1 MKKLISIILITIMA
15 LSPSTLIAY
24 AEETETMELQARL
37 ISSGRLIPATMN
49 MTSAIETAAIRSTL
63 YDVILDGLSNLEPRI
78 YVGDFD
84 LSLEHDGDREYVI
97 NTYNSVVNST
107 PCLFYIYERFTV
119 EYQQSDGH
127 VTHIVPEYMDNVAE
141 RKELFQRKTT
151 EILSR
156 IIRPEMS
163 DEAKTLA
170 VHDYLVRHAEYNNG
184 TKTMDDYTAY
194 GVIVNGLGVCQSYSL
209 AYNYLLTVVGVPTK
223 FCASEYQYDDAGNFL
238 GGMNHGWSLVQLN
251 GKWYHVDVTWD
262 DPDWGSEEEN
272 SQGYVVHDYYLYSDE
287 TFLAKGHYDWITDV
301 ECTDKIYEAN
311 TPFRD
316 DEDWVYYNAYGKKR
330 TGCIPMYQFKYN
342 LNDGMFYSVLYP
354 KKNNDYFKSKFDGSD
369 FKFITKEE
377 YDKAVTPPDGLSA
390 YHAINITNHRATYT
404 HVNNINNSFIAFE
417 NTTTTDKSGTMIIA
431 LYNDKNAL
439 VECKTQD
446 IYIPA
451 KQVFSIRISPIDAT
465 GATRGKIFVWNDA
478 TLTEVTNNVMEF

>member
-1 MKKLISIILITIMA
+1 MKKLILAVLITFIA
-15 LSPSTLIAY
+15 ISLSTVTAF
-24 AEETETMELQARL
+24 AEETATMGFEADL
-37 ISSGRLIPATMN
+37 ISAGKLISTTTN
-49 MTSAIETAAIRSTL
+49 MPSEIQTASTQKTL
-63 YDVILDGLSNLEPRI
+63 YDVILDGLSNMEPEI

-84 LSLEHDGDREYVI
+84 LSLEHDDDRDYVI
-97 NTYNSVVNST
+97 ETYNSVINST
-107 PCLFYIYERFTV
+107 PCLFYIYEDFTV
-119 EYQQSDGH
+119 NYQMSDGH
-127 VTHIVPEYMDNVAE
+127 VTHIVPTYMDNVEE
-141 RKELFQRKTT
+141 RKEIFQRKTT

-156 IIRPEMS
+156 IIRPGMS

-170 VHDYLVRHAEYNNG
+170 IHDYLVRHAEYNYGN
-184 TKTMDDYTAY
+184 TTMDDYTAY
-194 GVIVNGLGVCQSYSL
+194 GVIVNELGVCQSYSL
-209 AYNYLLTVVGVPTK
+209 AYNYLLTVVGIPTK
-223 FCASEYQYDDAGNFL
+223 FCASEYQYDDEGNFL

-251 GKWYHVDVTWD
+251 GNWYHVDVTWD

-287 TFLAKGHYDWITDV
+287 TLLEKDHYDWVTDV
-301 ECTDKIYEAN
+301 KCTDKRYEAN
-311 TPFRD
+311 TPFRE

-354 KKNNDYFKSKFDGSD
+354 KKNNDYFKSRFDGSD
-369 FKFITKEE
+369 FEFITKEE

-404 HVNNINNSFIAFE
+404 DVNNINNSFIAFE
-417 NTTTTDKSGTMIIA
+417 NTTTTDKNGTMIIA

-446 IYIPA
+446 IEIPA
-451 KQVFSIRISPIDAT
+451 KQVFSIKISPIDAT
-465 GATRGKIFVWNDA
+465 GATKGKVFVWNGA
-478 TLTEVTNNVMEF
+478 KLTEVTNNVLEF